1 MRGDGLLL
9 RRSGGGG
16 RHWLVG
22 VLTLLLLALAGLA
35 MAGASLENYRLGA
48 GDKIHIQVYGEPD
61 LSIDAVVGDS
71 GRISYPFLGEIQ
83 VKGKTIHELER
94 LITKG
99 LKGDYLVNPE
109 VTVTIT
115 EYRPFYVNGWVKQPG
130 SFPFQPG
137 MTVRKAI
144 SLAGGFGERANK
156 RALTVVHGDDP
167 EGRPEQIRL
176 DDQLRPGD
184 IITVGRSFF

>member
-1 MRGDGLLL
+1 MDATMNRGVRITVWALA
-9 RRSGGGG
+9 
-16 RHWLVG
+16 
-22 VLTLLLLALAGLA
+22 LLALF
-35 MAGASLENYRLGA
+35 AGAAGAALSLDNYRLDA
-48 GDKIHIQVYGEPD
+48 GDKIHIQVYGEKD
-61 LSIDAVVGDS
+61 LTVDAVVGDS
-71 GRISYPFLGEIQ
+71 GRISYPFLGEMQ
-83 VKGKTIHELER
+83 VKGKTIHELEQ

-115 EYRPFYVNGWVKQPG
+115 EYRPFYVNGWVKKPG

-144 SLAGGFGERANK
+144 SLAGGFGERANR

-167 EGRPEQIRL
+167 EGKQEQIRL